1 MGRYRGSANK
11 DVALSVYTAAIRQWI
26 TAPLLFLIR
35 IKIRTAHKPRLEPGD
50 TRSAASYQEF
60 DRTLPRARLV
70 VLRVAEL
77 PSHALMLN
85 GWAMPEAIADL
96 TIHFMGC
103 FVVFVAKIMLANPIL
118 WRISEASST

>member
-1 MGRYRGSANK
+1 MGRYRGTANK

-35 IKIRTAHKPRLEPGD
+35 IKIRTAHKPRLEPCD

-77 PSHALMLN
+77 PSHALMLS
-85 GWAMPEAIADL
+85 G
-96 TIHFMGC
+96 MGHARGHC
-103 FVVFVAKIMLANPIL
+103 GLDGPFHGMLRCL
-118 WRISEASST
+118 RREDHVGKSHSLEDF